1 MTGEVF
7 VDTNVLVYARD
18 ASEPIK
24 QRRAAL
30 WVEHLWATRSG
41 RTGVQVLNEY
51 YVTVTRK
58 LQPGMPRLQARAD
71 VQALRAW
78 NPVAVDPDLM
88 ERAFTLE
95 DVASLSWWDALIVAA
110 AHGSMSRYIL
120 SEDLPTGQLIDGIR
134 IISPFDTEPVD
145 LEEP

>member
-71 VQALRAW
+71 VRA
-78 NPVAVDPDLM
+78 V
-88 ERAFTLE
+88 F
-95 DVASLSWWDALIVAA
+95 
-110 AHGSMSRYIL
+110 
-120 SEDLPTGQLIDGIR
+120 
-134 IISPFDTEPVD
+134 
-145 LEEP
+145 